1 MQHVILASHS
11 KQRASILETL
21 GIPFTIIPA
30 NIQEKAIRHTD
41 LKKQATA
48 IARTKAEY
56 IARTHS
62 GIIIAADT
70 FNVVG
75 THVFEK
81 PKNKK
86 EASLMLKELSGK
98 ESVCYTGFCYLDKK
112 NKIAVADTVTIRVR
126 FRALSEADIARHVQT
141 HPVTQ
146 WAAGFSPAYTDTL
159 HLVASIQGSFTG
171 FSHGLPLERIIP
183 LLKKSGFFV

>member
-1 MQHVILASHS
+1 MQKIILASNS
-11 KQRASILETL
+11 KQRAIILETL
-21 GIPFTIIPA
+21 KIPFTIIPA
-30 NIQEKAIRHTD
+30 NIQEKAIRHTK
-41 LKKQATA
+41 LKKQVTA
-48 IARTKAEY
+48 IAQAKAQFV
-56 IARTHS
+56 AHDHS

-70 FNVVG
+70 FNVVD

-81 PKNKK
+81 PKDKK
-86 EASLMLKELSGK
+86 HAFHMLEELSGK
-98 ESVCYTGFCYLDKK
+98 ESVCYTGYCYIDEQ
-112 NKIAVADTVTIRVR
+112 NKIFVADAVTIRVR
-126 FRALSEADIARHVQT
+126 FRDLSKADIMRHVQT

-159 HLVASIQGSFTG
+159 HLVSSVQGSLTG

>member
-1 MQHVILASHS
+1 
-11 KQRASILETL
+11 
-21 GIPFTIIPA
+21 
-30 NIQEKAIRHTD
+30 
-41 LKKQATA
+41 
-48 IARTKAEY
+48 
-56 IARTHS
+56 
-62 GIIIAADT
+62 
-70 FNVVG
+70 
-75 THVFEK
+75 
-81 PKNKK
+81 
-86 EASLMLKELSGK
+86 MLKELSEK

-159 HLVASIQGSFTG
+159 HLVASIQGSLTG

>member
-1 MQHVILASHS
+1 M
-11 KQRASILETL
+11 R
-21 GIPFTIIPA
+21 
-30 NIQEKAIRHTD
+30 
-41 LKKQATA
+41 KQATA
-48 IARTKAEY
+48 IARTKAEC

-86 EASLMLKELSGK
+86 KASLMLKELSEK

-159 HLVASIQGSFTG
+159 HLVASIQGSLTG